1 MTRYAGRT
9 TISLVLLFLCC
20 FSVAS
25 CASSPSAVPQ
35 GKPLEYFQ
43 TYNFASS
50 PELVQ
55 KAFHKILEAKKYEI
69 LKEDPLQI
77 TAVNAEVTSVE
88 ILTYARHHAKM
99 AQSVYSGEIRLTIDL
114 LEDVNKGTLVSVK
127 SLLKAVVGRPANL
140 HNDTWA
146 GKEMIFES
154 RGDIENE
161 MLMDVARELKEKEAL
176 AILVTRDIE
185 LEGGFTLQYV

>member
-1 MTRYAGRT
+1 MRDLSLT
-9 TISLVLLFLCC
+9 TIILA
-20 FSVAS
+20 VAMTLTS
-25 CASSPSAVPQ
+25 CVSSPSAVPR

-55 KAFHKILEAKKYEI
+55 KAFHKVLQSKKYEI

-88 ILTYARHHAKM
+88 ILTYARHHAKI
-99 AQSVYSGEIRLTIDL
+99 AQSVYSGEIRLTVDL
-114 LEDVNKGTLVSVK
+114 LEDAKKGTLVSVK
-127 SLLKAVVGRPANL
+127 SLLKAIVGRPANL
-140 HNDTWA
+140 RNETWQ
-146 GKEMIFES
+146 GKEMAFES
-154 RGDIENE
+154 RGDLENE
-161 MLMDVARELKEKEAL
+161 MLTDVARELKEKEAL

-185 LEGGFTLQYV
+185 LEGGFTLQYA